1 MPHILQLADDVFEVH
16 MQPPALLFEM
26 PSIEGLLNFNDGW
39 IVSAYADKRLL
50 VYPEIKR
57 TNLWLNIFCL
67 KRLVKVCDTT
77 LNSSS

>member
-1 MPHILQLADDVFEVH
+1 

-26 PSIEGLLNFNDGW
+26 PAIEGLLNFNDGW

-57 TNLWLNIFCL
+57 TNFV
-67 KRLVKVCDTT
+67 VKYFLSKKTCKS
-77 LNSSS
+77 L